1 MKMEAPRVTVA
12 IPCHNGERFLARSI
26 ESVLAQECPGIEIAV
41 FDDGSDDRSVEI
53 ARVVDD
59 PRLTVRQ
66 TPARLGI
73 GANWNQGLR
82 HGSGPY
88 VIIHHQDDVMAPG
101 AIEKKAAFMEAHP
114 GAGFVYSRIEAIDEE
129 GKKLPEQWHW
139 FSNDLF
145 DRDRLFESI
154 PFFMALL
161 LGKNLICCPS
171 VMMRRSAALE
181 IGGFNEA
188 MAFTLDWEMW
198 LRMAAA
204 YPVGYVDAVTTYYRC
219 HKRQETQRHVDR
231 QAEHSY
237 DARISALRR
246 SAARVNA
253 WPASEVLAEIVSLV
267 RQIEERSPLPR
278 GLEILAPPVSEPV
291 GAANGNARIRELI
304 GPIRGAFRAAVYP
317 LILFPLAWMMLK
329 AAARHACARARAG
342 KRARGGG
349 EETR

>member
-1 MKMEAPRVTVA
+1 MKQEAPSVTVA

-26 ESVLAQECPGIEIAV
+26 ESVLAQECRGIEIAV

-53 ARVVDD
+53 ARGFDD

-66 TPARLGI
+66 NPSRMGI

-101 AIEKKAAFMEAHP
+101 AIEKKAAFLEAHP
-114 GAGFVYSRIEAIDEE
+114 AAGFVYSSIEVIDDE
-129 GKKLPEQWHW
+129 GNAFPGQRDW

-145 DRDRLFESI
+145 DRDHLFESM

-171 VMMRRSAALE
+171 VMMRRSAALG

-204 YPVGYVDAVTTYYRC
+204 SPVGYVDAVTLQYRC
-219 HKRQETQRHVDR
+219 HRKMTTQQHVDR
-231 QAEHSY
+231 LAEHSY
-237 DARISALRR
+237 AARISAVAR
-246 SAARVNA
+246 SAALLNR
-253 WPASEVLAEIVSLV
+253 WASADVLAEIVSLV
-267 RQIEERSPLPR
+267 RQIEERSPKPR
-278 GLEILAPPVSEPV
+278 WLEILAPLRGELPPEFAGDPEISRAI
-291 GAANGNARIRELI
+291 GAIRRPADQVRALCREVKLLDADREAL
-304 GPIRGAFRAAVYP
+304 RGLVKEY
-317 LILFPLAWMMLK
+317 
-329 AAARHACARARAG
+329 
-342 KRARGGG
+342 
-349 EETR
+349 E